1 VAARDG
7 EAQIS
12 ARAFV
17 GGAALIAAVATIGAS
32 ALAAEPVEQVVV
44 TSAKLPEAV
53 GSPAFSTVTLDAQ
66 QLSSSDRLDDALEQ
80 VPGLSLFRRTVSVSA
95 NATTQGVSLRD
106 IAPSGAGRALVLLDG
121 IPMND
126 PFGGWVIWTGLPYK
140 DIGGAEIVRG
150 AGAGPYGAGALTG
163 TILLTERSS
172 PDGVADAE
180 AGSLDSVRAGASGGE
195 SIGGLDL
202 FASVSGERTNGWI
215 PVRPP
220 DRGPADNHVWFDGGS
235 ASLRAQTEVGDVF
248 TSVRLSAYD
257 EGRGAGVEGATSS
270 AHGLIGSVTFAEN
283 PGSSVIGWRVQ
294 GWAVRS
300 GFSNASVSVAPGR
313 IGTTPANDQY
323 ATPALGLGA
332 NAALLGQTGAFH
344 WEAGADI
351 RDDSG
356 ESRELFHFDGTEFLM
371 NRRSGGRSIVA
382 GIYGEGA
389 IDTSQWLLTLGL
401 RGDYWTTSQGHL
413 IETLRATGAVTN
425 QLDYQGR
432 DGVVPTA
439 RVGLRRNFDDGEYL
453 RLAGYV
459 GFRVPTLNELYRPFR
474 VGNDVTQANADLR
487 PEKLYGAEAGWGGT
501 WESLHWDAT
510 LFWNQLH
517 NAIANVTIGQVFCGP
532 VPCGAL
538 RQRQNAG
545 DIDALGLEGQVT
557 ESITENLDVW
567 TGVSL
572 TDAKFVSGQLDGL
585 RPAQAPRATVTG
597 GAGWQPLT
605 RLSLQAQL
613 HWESLRYEDDR
624 NTLRLGSAF
633 VLDAR
638 ATYDLT
644 DVIAAYV
651 AIDNLTDAKVATA
664 ATTDPL
670 LGAVISYGQPRMIWL
685 GLTYSE

>member
-1 VAARDG
+1 MR

-12 ARAFV
+12 TGAFV
-17 GGAALIAAVATIGAS
+17 RAAALGAAATVICVS

-53 GSPAFSTVTLDAQ
+53 GGSAFSTVTLDAQ
-66 QLSSSDRLDDALEQ
+66 QLSTSDRLDDALEQ

-126 PFGGWVIWTGLPYK
+126 PFGGWVIWTALPYE

-163 TILLTERSS
+163 TILLTERRSS
-172 PDGVADAE
+172 DGVADAE
-180 AGSLDSVRAGASGGE
+180 GGSLDSVRAGASGGE
-195 SIGGLDL
+195 SIDDVDL
-202 FASVSGERTNGWI
+202 FANVSGERTNGWI

-220 DRGPADNHVWFDGGS
+220 DRGAADNHVWFDGGS
-235 ASLRAQTEVGDVF
+235 ASLRAQTEVGNVF
-248 TSVRLSAYD
+248 ASARLSYYD
-257 EGRGAGVEGATSS
+257 EGRGAGVDGATSS
-270 AHGLIGSVTFAEN
+270 ARGLIGSLTFAEN
-283 PGSSVIGWRVQ
+283 PGSSGVGWRVQ

-300 GFSNASVSVAPGR
+300 EFSNASVSVAPGR
-313 IGTTPANDQY
+313 VGTTPANDQY

-332 NAALLGQTGAFH
+332 NAALLGQIGAFR
-344 WEAGADI
+344 WEAGADV

-356 ESRELFHFDGTEFLM
+356 ESRELFHFDGAEFLM
-371 NRRSGGRSIVA
+371 NRRSGGRSIVG
-382 GIYGEGA
+382 GIYGEVS

-413 IETLRATGAVTN
+413 VETLRATGAVTS

-439 RVGLRRNFDDGEYL
+439 RAGVRRNFDDGEYV
-453 RLAGYV
+453 RIAGYV

-501 WESLHWDAT
+501 WEFLRWDTT

-517 NAIANVTIGQVFCGP
+517 NAIANVTIGQVLCGP
-532 VPCGAL
+532 VLCGAL

-557 ESITENLDVW
+557 ETVSESLDVW
-567 TGVSL
+567 TGLSL

-597 GAGWQPLT
+597 GAAWQPLT
-605 RLSLQAQL
+605 RMSLQAQL

-638 ATYDLT
+638 ATYNLT
-644 DVIAAYV
+644 DVLAAYV

-670 LGAVISYGQPRMIWL
+670 LGAIISYGQPRMIWL
-685 GLTYSE
+685 GLKYSE